1 MASDEPKIELSAEI
15 SPVHIENR
23 AEKCGVAGDYGDPMD
38 IAKQAREATEV
49 EHSLTLLENIKLY
62 PKAIA
67 WSILMSTAIIMEG
80 YDVVLMG
87 SFYAY
92 PSFNKKYGTLQPDGK
107 YSLSAAWQSG
117 LSNGV
122 NIGALFGLALNGI
135 VSERYGYRK
144 TMMGGLL
151 FTTAFISILFFAQNV
166 QTLLVGEI
174 LLGIPLG
181 VFQTLTVAYASEICP
196 VGLRAYLT
204 TYVNLCWVLGQLIA
218 SCVLRGLVDRT
229 DEWSYRIPFALQWVW
244 PIPIFVGVA
253 LSPESPWWLV
263 RQGKHEAAEVA
274 LGRLTSSDKAHGIPF
289 DVKKNVAMMI
299 HTNEIEKR
307 MTSGTSYKNC
317 FKGVDLRR
325 THIACVVWA
334 IQNLCGA
341 GIMGYSTYFYE
352 QAGLDPKNSFNMAM
366 AQYGI
371 GAVGTISSWVFMTY
385 FGRRNLYIVGL
396 ILLDICLF
404 VIGFIALGPSK
415 PATQW
420 ATGSMLLVYTFFYD
434 VTVGPVCY
442 SIVSEISS
450 TRLRAKTIVLA
461 RSLYS
466 IFSIVNGVIIPHMLN
481 PTAWNWKGKSGF
493 FWGSICFCCIVWCY
507 FSLPEPKDR
516 SYGELDLLFENK
528 VSARKFKSKTV
539 DLTSEEVREDSRQV
553 LTMPAA
559 SH

>member
-1 MASDEPKIELSAEI
+1 MASNEPKTELSAEI
-15 SPVHIENR
+15 SPVFIEHKP
-23 AEKCGVAGDYGDPMD
+23 EVGSVPGDYGDAME

-49 EHSLTLLENIKLY
+49 EHNLTLGQNIRLY

-92 PSFNKKYGTLQPDGK
+92 PSFNKKYGTLQPNGK

-122 NIGALFGLALNGI
+122 NIGAIFGLMLNGI
-135 VSERYGYRK
+135 ISERYGYRK

-151 FTTAFISILFFAQNV
+151 FTTAFVFILFFAENV

-181 VFQTLTVAYASEICP
+181 VFQTLTLAYASEICP

-204 TYVNLCWVLGQLIA
+204 TYVNLCWVIGQLLA
-218 SCVLRGLVDRT
+218 SSVLRALVNRT

-244 PIPIFVGVA
+244 PIPIFIGVTLA
-253 LSPESPWWLV
+253 PESPWWLV
-263 RQGKHEAAEVA
+263 RQGKHQEAEAALA
-274 LGRLTSSDKAHGIPF
+274 RLTSRNNTHSIPF
-289 DVKKNVAMMI
+289 DAKKNVAMMI

-307 MTSGTSYKNC
+307 MTLGTSYIHC

-325 THIACVVWA
+325 TEIACFVWA

-352 QAGLDPKNSFNMAM
+352 QAGLNPENSFNMAL

-371 GAVGTISSWVFMTY
+371 GMVGTISSWVFMSY
-385 FGRRNLYIVGL
+385 FGRRTLYIAGL
-396 ILLDICLF
+396 ILLNICLF
-404 VIGFIALGPSK
+404 TIGFIALGPSN
-415 PATQW
+415 PTTQW

-442 SIVSEISS
+442 SLVSEISS
-450 TRLRAKTIVLA
+450 TRLRAKTVVLA

-493 FWGSICFCCIVWCY
+493 FWGSICFCCIIWCY
-507 FSLPEPKDR
+507 FRLPEPKGR
-516 SYGELDLLFENK
+516 SYGELDLLFESK
-528 VSARKFKSKTV
+528 TSARKFKSKTI
-539 DLTSEEVREDSRQV
+539 DLTSEEVHEARRQV
-553 LTMPAA
+553 CAMPAA
-559 SH
+559 GH